1 MAAPSIILR
10 FRDTTPDIDT
20 IDEHKAI
27 INRKGIVL
35 WGWWKKEHED
45 GFESLFNSLESDD
58 TVSDYVYLIDPSTKR
73 CFTASFNKVYR
84 KRKVDVDL
92 SLVPEYY
99 RHQCEKVEAWFQLT
113 SINVI
118 DYEPNLGRQV
128 GENTLLLRDSYGC
141 SSVRVS
147 RIGNSGS
154 DRKSILHLSDLHF
167 GLDHGFVVSDKVL
180 ERGTAKTL
188 SDCILT
194 DLKRVKANKDI
205 AAIII
210 TGDFTTRSDWSDSTK
225 NLIISELH
233 SIASGLG
240 VDKSNIITL
249 PGNHDMKRYPS
260 DSNIDEN
267 KLAGNTQV
275 TYEHERDYRLF
286 SEELTG
292 KHWKSQLD
300 YNIIV
305 SLGDVD
311 LFLSIMNS
319 CRVTSSKLTE
329 YGYVGSL
336 GLDILDD
343 LANLNMSKPTYKMM
357 ALHHHLVP
365 ISQVEMP
372 NRNAI
377 SLTLDAVELLDK
389 AANVGIHMALHGH
402 QHENRIAQYHSF
414 SLANED
420 PKSPILIVSGGST
433 GVSRERRAESTRNSY
448 NLLTFELDKIKL
460 RIREVI
466 SDGKRGYDLYD
477 NYLPVS
483 PTVQEQ

>member
-1 MAAPSIILR
+1 
-10 FRDTTPDIDT
+10 
-20 IDEHKAI
+20 
-27 INRKGIVL
+27 
-35 WGWWKKEHED
+35 
-45 GFESLFNSLESDD
+45 
-58 TVSDYVYLIDPSTKR
+58 
-73 CFTASFNKVYR
+73 
-84 KRKVDVDL
+84 
-92 SLVPEYY
+92 
-99 RHQCEKVEAWFQLT
+99 
-113 SINVI
+113 
-118 DYEPNLGRQV
+118 
-128 GENTLLLRDSYGC
+128 
-141 SSVRVS
+141 
-147 RIGNSGS
+147 
-154 DRKSILHLSDLHF
+154 
-167 GLDHGFVVSDKVL
+167 
-180 ERGTAKTL
+180 
-188 SDCILT
+188 
-194 DLKRVKANKDI
+194 NKDI

-343 LANLNMSKPTYKMM
+343 LANLN
-357 ALHHHLVP
+357 
-365 ISQVEMP
+365 
-372 NRNAI
+372 
-377 SLTLDAVELLDK
+377 
-389 AANVGIHMALHGH
+389 
-402 QHENRIAQYHSF
+402 
-414 SLANED
+414 
-420 PKSPILIVSGGST
+420 
-433 GVSRERRAESTRNSY
+433 
-448 NLLTFELDKIKL
+448 
-460 RIREVI
+460 
-466 SDGKRGYDLYD
+466 
-477 NYLPVS
+477 
-483 PTVQEQ
+483 